1 MEIKHQMGTL
11 RPQSKGVRFLQIF
24 ARSLEMKLE
33 TAGISLFSQACLIF
47 WHPTIFVYFV
57 RKRKRKVGGWEGL
70 SFIISI
76 GEIRKCGVLFIGKVL
91 PANVL
96 KVSGIL

>member
-1 MEIKHQMGTL
+1 M
-11 RPQSKGVRFLQIF
+11 
-24 ARSLEMKLE
+24 
-33 TAGISLFSQACLIF
+33 
-47 WHPTIFVYFV
+47 
-57 RKRKRKVGGWEGL
+57 GGWEGL